1 MEKVSIPFDI
11 ATSAYVRHKITTSL
25 STVFNRKSV
34 HSFCLRFT
42 AWETILALVYISF
55 WQTASLL
62 LIMESRVLARPY
74 LMMLYAIFPIH
85 VNFPITSSCVLEA
98 TIHRKITV
106 NCFMLLEKKI
116 FFKKRPFYDIA
127 HACCI
132 WLIFSFYHNLFLFF
146 MFLYLTF
153 INYFRLIMFYTPR
166 FFSIFV
172 RDSSFSSFPLI
183 FWISGTTYCFLIKQK
198 YG

>member
-11 ATSAYVRHKITTSL
+11 ATSAYVRHKITASL

-34 HSFCLRFT
+34 YSFCPRFT
-42 AWETILALVYISF
+42 AWEIILALVYISF

-74 LMMLYAIFPIH
+74 LMMLYVIFPIH

-106 NCFMLLEKKI
+106 NCFMLLEKI
-116 FFKKRPFYDIA
+116 FFLKKKTLLWYFTCMLY
-127 HACCI
+127 
-132 WLIFSFYHNLFLFF
+132 LINFSFYHNLFLFL

-153 INYFRLIMFYTPR
+153 INYFRLIMFYTPG

-172 RDSSFSSFPLI
+172 RDSSFSNFPLI
-183 FWISGTTYCFLIKQK
+183 FWISGTTYCFFN
-198 YG
+198 